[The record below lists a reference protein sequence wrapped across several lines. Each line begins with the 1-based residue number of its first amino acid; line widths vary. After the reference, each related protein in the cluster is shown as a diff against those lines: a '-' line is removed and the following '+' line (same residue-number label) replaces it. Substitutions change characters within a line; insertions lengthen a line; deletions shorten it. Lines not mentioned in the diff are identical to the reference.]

1 MSEKLE
7 EFDNR
12 IIFAKTLIALANE
25 NPKIVVVCND
35 SVGSSN
41 LGEFRDLFPDR
52 LIDVGIAE
60 QNMVGVAAGLANAGF
75 TPFVCAAAPFLTGRA
90 LEQIKAD
97 VVYTRTNVKLC
108 GMSPGISYG
117 ELGPTHHS
125 IEDIAWIHCQLFCQ
139 QMKHK
144 QKALFVGPRLQM
156 DLSLCALAASKF
168 HQFHKA
174 RVQHLFPIK
183 RCA

>member
-25 NPKIVVVCND
+25 NPNIVVVCND

-60 QNMVGVAAGLANAGF
+60 QNMVGVGAGLECFCGGRGVGGGLVQSVTNWSGF
-75 TPFVCAAAPFLTGRA
+75 LPLKGA
-90 LEQIKAD
+90 
-97 VVYTRTNVKLC
+97 
-108 GMSPGISYG
+108 
-117 ELGPTHHS
+117 
-125 IEDIAWIHCQLFCQ
+125 
-139 QMKHK
+139 
-144 QKALFVGPRLQM
+144 
-156 DLSLCALAASKF
+156 
-168 HQFHKA
+168 
-174 RVQHLFPIK
+174 
-183 RCA
+183 

>member
-41 LGEFRDLFPDR
+41 LGEFRELFPDR

-97 VVYTRTNVKLC
+97 VVYTRTNVKPAYRLGLRQHWQC
-108 GMSPGISYG
+108 YHRRGGQKGLFQAHGLSSCPICHHEVRGKLIEKSY
-117 ELGPTHHS
+117 
-125 IEDIAWIHCQLFCQ
+125 
-139 QMKHK
+139 
-144 QKALFVGPRLQM
+144 
-156 DLSLCALAASKF
+156 
-168 HQFHKA
+168 
-174 RVQHLFPIK
+174 
-183 RCA
+183 

>member
-25 NPKIVVVCND
+25 DPKIVVVCND

-41 LGEFRDLFPDR
+41 LTEFRDLFPDR

-75 TPFVCAAAPFLTGRA
+75 TAFVCAAAPFLTGRA

-97 VVYTRTNVKLC
+97 VVYTHTNVKLC
-108 GMSPGISYG
+108 GMSPGIAYG

-125 IEDIAWIHCQLFCQ
+125 IEDIAWMRALDSLPIVLPADEFLFSL
-139 QMKHK
+139 KDSLYK
-144 QKALFVGPRLQM
+144 NSFIEGSLQEKLLLKI
-156 DLSLCALAASKF
+156 DNELPAKELTELN
-168 HQFHKA
+168 
-174 RVQHLFPIK
+174 
-183 RCA
+183 

>member
-1 MSEKLE
+1 MSDKLE

-75 TPFVCAAAPFLTGRA
+75 MPFVCAASPF
-90 LEQIKAD
+90 
-97 VVYTRTNVKLC
+97 
-108 GMSPGISYG
+108 
-117 ELGPTHHS
+117 
-125 IEDIAWIHCQLFCQ
+125 
-139 QMKHK
+139 
-144 QKALFVGPRLQM
+144 
-156 DLSLCALAASKF
+156 
-168 HQFHKA
+168 
-174 RVQHLFPIK
+174 
-183 RCA
+183 

>member
-25 NPKIVVVCND
+25 NPNIVVVCND

-60 QNMVGVAAGLANAGF
+60 QNMVGMAAGLS
-75 TPFVCAAAPFLTGRA
+75 
-90 LEQIKAD
+90 QQDIKDLSAFFA
-97 VVYTRTNVKLC
+97 
-108 GMSPGISYG
+108 
-117 ELGPTHHS
+117 S
-125 IEDIAWIHCQLFCQ
+125 IE
-139 QMKHK
+139 
-144 QKALFVGPRLQM
+144 G
-156 DLSLCALAASKF
+156 DLYLK
-168 HQFHKA
+168 K
-174 RVQHLFPIK
+174 
-183 RCA
+183 